1 MVEAPSKARRHQ
13 AWLDFGETIINAA
26 WWDKPVGVTVVGS
39 VNLDL
44 VATLPRLP
52 RPGETLTTAGLTRV
66 PGGKGANQAL
76 AVHRHGLPVQ
86 LIAAVGADP
95 EADIALTLLRHE
107 GVRLDRLQRVT
118 EPTGLALIAVDATG
132 ETTIV
137 VVSGANAAL
146 RVDAQDVAGAEAVLT
161 VLEVPEQVVAAAA
174 RHATGLFV
182 LNASPTRPV
191 PTDVLRR
198 ADLVVVNRAE
208 YAALPGLHAA
218 RAVAITD
225 GPRGAVLLREG
236 IEVETA
242 VPPSVD
248 AVDGTAAGD
257 AFIGAAVAGLL
268 RGLPDSELLTR
279 ACAAG
284 ALAATRPGAQ
294 PSLPTAAEIDEVLT
308 R

>member
-1 MVEAPSKARRHQ
+1 VS
-13 AWLDFGETIINAA
+13 
-26 WWDKPVGVTVVGS
+26 VTVVGS

-52 RPGETLTTAGLTRV
+52 DPGETLTASGLTRV

-76 AVHRHGLPVQ
+76 AARRLGLPVR
-86 LIAAVGADP
+86 LVAAVGTDP
-95 EADIALTLLRHE
+95 EADTALELLRRE
-107 GVRLDRLQRVT
+107 GVGLDRLQRVA
-118 EPTGLALIAVDATG
+118 EPTGLALITVDTAG

-137 VVSGANAAL
+137 VVPGANAVL
-146 RVDAQDVAGAEAVLT
+146 RVDAEDVAGDEAVLT
-161 VLEVPEQVVAAAA
+161 VLEVPDHAVIAAA

-182 LNASPTRPV
+182 LNASPARPV
-191 PTDVLRR
+191 PADVLRR

-218 RAVAITD
+218 RVVAVTD
-225 GPRGAVLLREG
+225 GPRGAVLLRDG
-236 IEVETA
+236 MQVA
-242 VPPSVD
+242 AAAPPRVS

-268 RGLPDSELLTR
+268 RGLPDAELLAR

-294 PSLPTAAEIDEVLT
+294 PSLPTAAEIDEVLA